1 MSKSKPSEHHVI
13 PKSRGG
19 RRTCSIP
26 ENFHEAWHHV
36 FSNLTPK
43 EICIFV
49 RKLQNLMMSRNEI
62 TWEDINILRNQIKE
76 V

>member
-26 ENFHEAWHHV
+26 DNFHEAWHLL
-36 FSNLTPK
+36 FENMTPK
-43 EICIFV
+43 EICKFV
-49 RKLQNLMMSRNEI
+49 DLLQQHMYNRREM
-62 TWEDINILRNQIKE
+62 TWEDINRVRNQIKG

>member
-1 MSKSKPSEHHVI
+1 MSSHKQSSHHVT
-13 PKSRGG
+13 PSSRGG
-19 RRTCSIP
+19 KHTCSIP
-26 ENFHEAWHHV
+26 ENFHESWHHI

>member
-1 MSKSKPSEHHVI
+1 MSHHKQSFHHVI

-19 RRTCSIP
+19 KHTCSIP
-26 ENFHEAWHHV
+26 KNFHKSWHHI
-36 FSNLTPK
+36 FENLTPK

-62 TWEDINILRNQIKE
+62 TWDEINTLRNQIKE